1 MNIDSVITEEVKQH
15 IEEAIKLAEAG
26 TSAEVRVHIEDE
38 CKEDALDRAAHIFAE
53 LEMHKT
59 ALRNGV
65 LIYTALGNKKMAILG
80 DAGINQFMQQQDW
93 NTIKEH
99 ILEQFRLGNIE
110 AGLVT
115 GVKDVG
121 EKIKLHFPIQQDD
134 RNELPNR
141 VTTNKDV
148 QHGK

>member
-1 MNIDSVITEEVKQH
+1 
-15 IEEAIKLAEAG
+15 
-26 TSAEVRVHIEDE
+26 
-38 CKEDALDRAAHIFAE
+38 
-53 LEMHKT
+53 
-59 ALRNGV
+59 
-65 LIYTALGNKKMAILG
+65 MAILG
-80 DAGINQFMQQQDW
+80 DAGINRHMQQQEW

-121 EKIKLHFPIQQDD
+121 EKIKLLFPIQKDD

-148 QHGK
+148 RHGNKNILYSGVFCCRYVAQRFHVVCTKGGARMFS